1 MNVEDVNVCV
11 LSICLLA
18 PKHICPRV
26 CLRVIHLHRHVSVC
40 CGCFILSVSRVC
52 LCHVCDRSLTS
63 RVKENGGESAVF
75 YYKVERQMKE
85 VGEIVLSVRIRP

>member
-11 LSICLLA
+11 CCPFTL
-18 PKHICPRV
+18 HICPRV
-26 CLRVIHLHRHVSVC
+26 CLRVIYLHRHVSVC
-40 CGCFILSVSRVC
+40 CGCFILYVSRVC

-63 RVKENGGESAVF
+63 RVKENGGESVVF
-75 YYKVERQMKE
+75 YYKVDRQMKE